1 MGQEPSQIREEIEA
15 TRAEM
20 GDTVDALA
28 YKTDVKTR
36 VKESISDKRERLMTQ
51 VQGTTHKVGEATPDG
66 QQVKEGAHQAVG
78 IAQEN
83 PLGLAIGG
91 LAAGFLAG
99 MMLPSSKIEDEKVG
113 PIADQV
119 KETAAE
125 TGKEALDRG
134 REVASQVA
142 GQAVEGAKEAGGQAV
157 EAAKEA
163 GQEAVDTAK
172 QAGQEQAEELKDSAK
187 ENAQEVK
194 EQASG
199 SAPGGTPRS

>member
-1 MGQEPSQIREEIEA
+1 MGQEPSQIRQEIEE

-36 VKESISDKRERLMTQ
+36 VKESISDKRERLISQ

-66 QQVKEGAHQAVG
+66 QQVKEGAQQAVG
-78 IAQEN
+78 VAQEN

-99 MMLPSSKIEDEKVG
+99 MMLPSTKVENEKVG

-125 TGKEALDRG
+125 TGQEALERG

-142 GQAVEGAKEAGGQAV
+142 EQAVEGAKEVGEHAKEVGHQAM
-157 EAAKEA
+157 ETAKEA
-163 GQEAVDTAK
+163 GQE
-172 QAGQEQAEELKDSAK
+172 QGEELKDSAK
-187 ENAQEVK
+187 EGAQEVK
-194 EQASG
+194 EQAR
-199 SAPGGTPRS
+199 T